1 MIQQATIEQIKS
13 ATDIVSVASDLG
25 IELKRSGRT
34 YVGMCPFHDNKNT
47 PAFAVFPDTGTWR
60 CFGAC
65 GTGGDAISL
74 VQKKK
79 GFDFKEAVAFLGGVV
94 GVAIEQGEERFQR
107 EKAALRAATNL
118 YQEALAKSQ
127 ETLAY
132 LSGRGLQE
140 RTIAEFRLGYAPM
153 GDICLNELPQLGYEV
168 PFLIEAGLVVLRK
181 DGTLHDRFRDRLII
195 PIMKGSDV
203 VGFGARADR
212 QPKYINSP
220 ASPWF
225 NKSQLLFGLN
235 KVVKGEPIVVVE
247 GYFDVMTVWQNG
259 GAAVA
264 PMGTALTHEQATT
277 IGRSFPKVTFAFD
290 GDEAGRKATVR
301 GIEAGRNAFPRATG
315 IAPYGRGRMTTTTY
329 LQTAMYVAPM
339 PEKQDPDSLIRSNPE
354 AWQEALAHPTHA
366 IDWMIADRV
375 RGKDLTDVAEKE
387 AIALEIMPLIQTMS
401 PMQYEHWL
409 SRLGVAL
416 NESTHVLAKL
426 GVGGASLPVVPKE
439 DAPQLGQME
448 YVVALILSNP
458 SLLPSVN
465 ALLVEHDHLEVTAD
479 DFPQYA
485 DKLLVGAIQD
495 DPHLMIADGW
505 KVLEDEAIARAEYV
519 LSQQWQPIPPDR
531 MAYFVAI
538 KIIEWRMAITQQ
550 AITQLRTLLSL

>member
-13 ATDIVSVASDLG
+13 ATDIVTVATDLG

-65 GTGGDAISL
+65 STGGDAISL

-79 GFDFKEAVAFLGGVV
+79 GFDFKDAIAFLGGVV
-94 GVAIEQGEERFQR
+94 GVAVEQGEDKYQR
-107 EKAALRAATNL
+107 EKAVLRAATNL
-118 YQEALAKSQ
+118 YQSALAKSH

-132 LSGRGLQE
+132 LLGRGLQE

-153 GDICLNELPQLGYEV
+153 NDVCLNELPPLGYDV

-195 PIMKGSDV
+195 PIHKGSDV

-212 QPKYINSP
+212 EPKYINSP

-225 NKSQLLFGLN
+225 NKSQLLYGLN

-247 GYFDVMTVWQNG
+247 GYFDVMTAWQAGYN
-259 GAAVA
+259 AVA
-264 PMGTALTHEQATT
+264 PMGTAFTHEQATV

-290 GDEAGRKATVR
+290 GDKAGRNATAKA
-301 GIEAGRNAFPRATG
+301 IEAGRNAFPRSTG

-339 PEKQDPDSLIRSNPE
+339 PDGQDPDTFIRTNPAE
-354 AWQEALAHPTHA
+354 WQALLDHPAHA
-366 IDWMIADRV
+366 IDWMIAERV
-375 RGKDLTDVAEKE
+375 RDQDLNDVAVKE

-409 SRLGVAL
+409 GRLSLAL
-416 NESTHVLAKL
+416 NESTHVLAKM
-426 GVGGASLPVVPKE
+426 GVGGASLPVVPKD

-458 SLLPSVN
+458 SLLPSIN
-465 ALLVEHDHLEVTAD
+465 ALLVDHDHLEVTAD

-485 DKLLVGAIQD
+485 DKLLVEAIQD

-505 KVLEDEAIARAEYV
+505 KALEEEAIARAEYV

-531 MAYFVAI
+531 MAYFVSI